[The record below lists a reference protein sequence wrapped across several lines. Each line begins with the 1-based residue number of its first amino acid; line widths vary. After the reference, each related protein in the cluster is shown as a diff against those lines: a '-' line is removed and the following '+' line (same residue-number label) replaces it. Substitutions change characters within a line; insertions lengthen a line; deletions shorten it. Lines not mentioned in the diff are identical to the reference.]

1 MPKNAQIA
9 IFFYLTYM
17 QSTSCEMPNW
27 MTQFGIK
34 IAGRNINNLTHADD
48 TIIMAEMEEE
58 IKSLLMRVKEKSEKG
73 GLTLNI
79 QESKI
84 MTFSPITSLQID
96 RGKVEAVIDFLYLG
110 SKITGEGDSSH
121 AIKRHLILGRKAVTN
136 LDSIL
141 ESKDIALLTKVHIV
155 KAMVFPVVIYRC

>member
-1 MPKNAQIA
+1 
-9 IFFYLTYM
+9 M

-110 SKITGEGDSSH
+110 SKITGDGDSSH